1 MNKMI
6 NIKESNQS
14 AQGYPD
20 IKASKTN
27 WMYIVLYHKKF
38 K

>member
-1 MNKMI
+1 MT

-20 IKASKTN
+20 IKASKTS
-27 WMYIVLYHKKF
+27 WMNTVLYHKELK
-38 K
+38 

>member
-1 MNKMI
+1 MI
-6 NIKESNQS
+6 NIKGFDLL

-20 IKASKTN
+20 IKASEASQINTE
-27 WMYIVLYHKKF
+27 LYHKKF